1 MIKNIFKTSFLAVMT
16 LLALS
21 ACDPQENDNHSLGA
35 APEASQLAFSA
46 TPKSNQPNVI
56 ELKNE
61 SSIKGVVTW
70 DMGNGKTGKGE
81 IVNAEYPFKGT
92 YTISMTL
99 YTTGGSATITKDV
112 TVTGDDM
119 SLLDTPMYNALT
131 GGAAN
136 VNGKTWVFDQFHSG
150 HFGVGPDKDDAGNKV
165 TSPTWYSCPAN
176 GKLESSLYDQEL
188 SFVQVGVKLV
198 WKNKGKV
205 YTNAAGKNVLGGAA
219 TEPGAG
225 DFDVEYMPKESY
237 TYALDETNKT
247 LTLNGDAF
255 VGHFVGSSKYE
266 ILSLTEDE
274 LYLRAVST
282 VENGNAWYY
291 RFIPKEKNVKPQ
303 VEVKVI
309 TLSEDFEKSK
319 LSFEFTP
326 ESMGTLETVYSNP
339 APIGINTS
347 KKVYLY
353 EKPEEFY
360 SNISWETSDAKF
372 NLSDNN
378 KIRMKVYIPSYN
390 DYTKV
395 AAVAGDWI
403 TVNKL
408 QKQVA
413 VKLQN
418 TELGG
423 DAWQTQT
430 EIVKADLET
439 DKWIELEFDFS
450 GVKDRTDYNKIV
462 IQFGAEGHAA
472 PGLFFFDD
480 FYFGK

>member
-1 MIKNIFKTSFLAVMT
+1 MIKNIFKTSFLAVMA

-70 DMGNGKTGKGE
+70 DMGNGSTAKGE
-81 IVNAEYPFKGT
+81 TATAEYPFKGT
-92 YTISMTL
+92 YTLSMTL
-99 YTTGGSATITKDV
+99 YTTGGSTTITKEV
-112 TVTGDDM
+112 TVANDDM
-119 SLLDTPMYNALT
+119 SLLNTPMYNALT

-136 VNGKTWVFDQFHSG
+136 VNGKTWVFDQYHSG
-150 HFGVGPDKDDAGNKV
+150 HFGVGPSSD
-165 TSPTWYSCPAN
+165 TSPSWWSCPAN
-176 GKLESSLYDQEL
+176 GKLQSSLYTQE
-188 SFVQVGVKLV
+188 FTFIQVGVKML
-198 WKNKGKV
+198 WKNNGNV
-205 YTNAAGKNVLGGAA
+205 YTNEAGKNVLGGTAV
-219 TEPGAG
+219 TPPDG
-225 DFDVEYMPKESY
+225 DFDVAYQPKSSY
-237 TYALDETNKT
+237 TYTLNETGKT
-247 LTLNGDAF
+247 LTLNDGAF
-255 VGHFVGSSKYE
+255 LGHYTGTSTYE
-266 ILSLTEDE
+266 ILKLTDDE
-274 LYLRAVST
+274 MYLKCNST
-282 VENGNAWYY
+282 VESGNGWWY

-403 TVNKL
+403 SVNKL

>member
-35 APEASQLAFSA
+35 APEASQLAFST

-61 SSIKGVVTW
+61 SSIKGVATW
-70 DMGNGKTGKGE
+70 DMGNGSTAKGE
-81 IVNAEYPFKGT
+81 TATAEYPFKGT

-99 YTTGGSATITKDV
+99 YTTGGSTTITKEV
-112 TVTGDDM
+112 AVANDDM
-119 SLLDTPMYNALT
+119 SLLNTPMYNALT

-136 VNGKTWVFDQFHSG
+136 INGKTWVFDQYHSG
-150 HFGVGPDKDDAGNKV
+150 HFGVGPASD
-165 TSPTWYSCPAN
+165 TSPSWWSCPAN
-176 GKLESSLYDQEL
+176 GKLQSSLYTQE
-188 SFVQVGVKLV
+188 FTFIQVGVKMI
-198 WKNKGKV
+198 WKNNGNV
-205 YTNAAGKNVLGGAA
+205 YTNEAGKNALGGTAV
-219 TEPGAG
+219 TPPDG
-225 DFDVEYMPKESY
+225 DFDVAYQPKSAY
-237 TYALDETNKT
+237 TYTLNETGKT
-247 LTLNGDAF
+247 LTLNDGAF
-255 VGHFVGSSKYE
+255 LGHYAGTSTYE
-266 ILSLTEDE
+266 ILKLTDDE
-274 LYLRAVST
+274 MYLKCNST
-282 VENGNAWYY
+282 VENGNSWWY

-326 ESMGTLETVYSNP
+326 ESMGTLEAVYSNP
-339 APIGINTS
+339 APIGLNTS

-353 EKPEEFY
+353 EKPEEFF

-450 GVKDRTDYNKIV
+450 GVKNRTDYNKIV

-472 PGLFFFDD
+472 PGIFFFDD